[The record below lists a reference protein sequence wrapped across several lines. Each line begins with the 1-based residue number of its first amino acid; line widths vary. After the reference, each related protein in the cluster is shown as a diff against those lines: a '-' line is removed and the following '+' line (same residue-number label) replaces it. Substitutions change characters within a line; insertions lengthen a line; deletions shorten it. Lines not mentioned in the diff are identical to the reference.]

1 MKNNFVFDILEN
13 EHWWCGVIDLS
24 FQMPYDINSKV
35 KFDMI
40 NEPTC
45 NQLNPVFI
53 SDKGRWAYLD
63 ELGTF
68 EFNDGKLT
76 LCSDGEILHG
86 EEKSLKDAQLYVCKN
101 FFPPDGKTPDLITIT
116 SPQYCTWME
125 LLYGQNQEEVIK
137 YAKRLIKDGMPAGEF
152 IIDDGWEEYY
162 GHWDFNLRRFPNP
175 KKMCKT
181 LKKLGFKVVLWIV
194 PYVSPDSDVYRE
206 LLSKGLLVKNA
217 DGTPYLASWWD
228 GYSAMLDFTNPETT
242 KWFNEQY
249 EYLRDTYGIEGLKMD
264 GGDARFDPQGL
275 SGFNPVPSYVHSELW
290 GAYGDNYG
298 MIKELR
304 ACVKNG
310 GKSIIQR
317 ISDRRHSWD
326 RLTGLNGLIDR
337 MILQGMSGYFYSC
350 PDMVGGGLI
359 EDVYENTV
367 MHDELYIRFIEAS
380 AMMPMWQYSK
390 MFWKGSE
397 KMTRVV
403 KKMTALHT
411 MIAPYLSELAINA
424 SKTGEPIMR
433 SICYQF
439 NERPDIIDE
448 FMIGDKYLVAPILTE
463 NTDKRTVYLPTGRW
477 QFALTGEIFEGA
489 CEIEVKAGLE
499 DLPYF
504 VKA

>member
-1 MKNNFVFDILEN
+1 MNNQFVFNILED
-13 EHWWCGVIDLS
+13 EKWWCGVIDLS
-24 FQMPYDINSKV
+24 FQMPYDINSKA

-40 NEPTC
+40 NDPTA

-53 SDKGRWAYLD
+53 SSKGRWAYLD

-68 EFNDGKLT
+68 EIDNGKLT
-76 LCSDGEILHG
+76 LSSDGEIKHG
-86 EEKSLKDAQLYVCKN
+86 EEKSLRDAQLFVCKN
-101 FFPPDGKTPDLITIT
+101 FFPPDGKTPDLVTIS

-125 LLYGQNQEEVIK
+125 LLYEQNQEEIIK
-137 YAKRLIKDGMPAGEF
+137 YAKRLVKDGMPVGEF

-162 GHWDFNLRRFPNP
+162 GHWDFNLRKFPDP

-194 PYVSPDSDVYRE
+194 PYISADSDAYRY
-206 LLSKGLLVKNA
+206 LLSKDCLVKNP
-217 DGTPYLASWWD
+217 DGSVFIANWWN
-228 GYSAMLDFTNPETT
+228 GYSAMLDFTNPDACE
-242 KWFNEQY
+242 WFKKQY

-264 GGDARFDPQGL
+264 GGDARFAPKGL
-275 SGFNPVPSYVHSELW
+275 SGKGNVPSYVHSELW
-290 GAYGDNYG
+290 ASFGDDID
-298 MIKELR
+298 MLKELR

-310 GKSIIQR
+310 GKGMIQR

-326 RLTGLNGLIDR
+326 RVNGLNGLIDR

-359 EDVYENTV
+359 TDYEENTV
-367 MHDELYIRFIEAS
+367 LHDELYIRFIEAS

-397 KMTRVV
+397 TLTRVV

-411 MIAPYLSELAINA
+411 MIAPYLKELAVNA
-424 SKTGEPIMR
+424 SKTGEPVIR

-448 FMIGDKYLVAPILTE
+448 FLIGDKYLVAPILTE
-463 NTDKRTVYLPTGRW
+463 GAKSRTVYLPSGRW
-477 QFALTGEIFEGA
+477 QSALTGEILDGA
-489 CEIEVKAGLE
+489 CEIEVQAGLE